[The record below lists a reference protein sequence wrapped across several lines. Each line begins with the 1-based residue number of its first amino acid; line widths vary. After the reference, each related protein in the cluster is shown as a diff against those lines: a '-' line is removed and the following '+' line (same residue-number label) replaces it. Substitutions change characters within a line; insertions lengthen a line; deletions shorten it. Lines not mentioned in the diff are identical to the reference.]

1 MTEIKKIPVDTV
13 PHSLDPDR
21 NPIIAEHF
29 YEWQRLGDVT
39 AGIIRDL
46 RRRHNIDR
54 LCREWPR
61 AMVELIDDIGAK
73 SGRMTAIEQ
82 RLEHCVQLLDA
93 GVVAAVGADQLPPI
107 PLHAVNDDDV
117 PPSPEAA

>member
-1 MTEIKKIPVDTV
+1 M
-13 PHSLDPDR
+13 
-21 NPIIAEHF
+21 N
-29 YEWQRLGDVT
+29 RLGHLT
-39 AGIIRDL
+39 AAIIRDI
-46 RRRHNIDR
+46 RRRRNTFR

-61 AMVELIDDIGAK
+61 AMVEIIDEFGAK

-107 PLHAVNDDDV
+107 PLHAINDDE
-117 PPSPEAA
+117 PPNPEAA